1 MAMDNRTIG
10 KFQLTGIPPAP
21 RGVPQVEVT
30 FDIDANGI
38 LHVTAKDK
46 ATSKEQKIRIE
57 ASSGLGDKEIEKM
70 VKAAEEHAQDDKKRR
85 EEIETRNRLDALVYD
100 VEKNSKEWSDKL
112 EASMKKRLEEAV
124 DGAKKALRSGDAGEI
139 RKAAEALQGAYS
151 EAGRSLYQSQTAGS
165 SGAAEPPG
173 GGAGAGPETEP
184 KKEDVV
190 DADYEIVDES
200 KPSGNK

>member
-1 MAMDNRTIG
+1 M
-10 KFQLTGIPPAP
+10 
-21 RGVPQVEVT
+21 
-30 FDIDANGI
+30 
-38 LHVTAKDK
+38 
-46 ATSKEQKIRIE
+46 
-57 ASSGLGDKEIEKM
+57 
-70 VKAAEEHAQDDKKRR
+70 
-85 EEIETRNRLDALVYD
+85 
-100 VEKNSKEWSDKL
+100 
-112 EASMKKRLEEAV
+112 
-124 DGAKKALRSGDAGEI
+124 DGAKKALRAGDAGEI

-173 GGAGAGPETEP
+173 GDAGAGPASEP